1 MASGIES
8 ACEKED
14 LKNQGLV
21 DKLIIVDL
29 IKKYLTDPKKSIA
42 IEEKLIVNDEVNY
55 RLLLS
60 SSYLKAGEG
69 IQEFLRANWPT
80 R

>member
-1 MASGIES
+1 MASSFES
-8 ACEKED
+8 ACERED

-29 IKKYLTDPKKSIA
+29 IKKYLTDPKESIE
-42 IEEKLIVNDEVNY
+42 IDERLIVNY

-60 SSYLKAGEG
+60 PSYLRAGEG
-69 IQEFLRANWPT
+69 IHSSSRGD
-80 R
+80 